1 MNKKRV
7 LKSPILL
14 KLLEKVKAFSV
25 KVFLE
30 WIFENFPD
38 FASVT
43 SQSNISPVE
52 PPSKEPLRKNIIL
65 GFWGILL
72 LFLIKLRVKS
82 I

>member
-1 MNKKRV
+1 
-7 LKSPILL
+7 
-14 KLLEKVKAFSV
+14 VKAFSV

-30 WIFENFPD
+30 WFFENFPD